1 MFRREISRLLT
12 KITQIS
18 HPVPSKDQLL
28 DAIHKLDDEIGK
40 VVKQTSALLMRDS
53 SAEDVAVASQSMQSG
68 FSDNTKS
75 EIQRLQEM
83 PGYSRLQK
91 QVFYNLMTA
100 NKGSDDV
107 NVRVNPAVDKFADNI
122 LIPHHNRFRST
133 RATSPDVQD
142 NHSGSTSDL
151 RYVHIISIFVIN
163 ITFAKIISNIISIAY
178 TISISHLELE
188 LSIKGKLSKDLKL
201 KRYRSLLLSVM
212 LQSSDSCT

>member
-18 HPVPSKDQLL
+18 HPVPSKEQLT

-40 VVKQTSALLMRDS
+40 LVKQTSALLMKDS
-53 SAEDVAVASQSMQSG
+53 SAEDVAIASQPMQTG

-107 NVRVNPAVDKFADNI
+107 NVRVNPVANKLSESV
-122 LIPHHNRFRST
+122 LVPHHNRFRST
-133 RATSPDVQD
+133 RATSPDAQD
-142 NHSGSTSDL
+142 NHNGSKSDL
-151 RYVHIISIFVIN
+151 RYVYIILIFLMNVVYL
-163 ITFAKIISNIISIAY
+163 IIF
-178 TISISHLELE
+178 
-188 LSIKGKLSKDLKL
+188 
-201 KRYRSLLLSVM
+201 
-212 LQSSDSCT
+212 